1 MTLQDKILKRKLK
14 KREKQKL
21 KVIQDRNQESEEHED
36 TVEEEEEVAA
46 AQDTTKKRKGDDE
59 ADKVASQED
68 DDDQEES
75 SKPKKKKKKSKNW
88 NLKKVVVNIWNGT
101 VFIAR
106 TCETLPVILII
117 SESKPDQEES
127 APSEANDEPSTEDA
141 KEGATDNVK
150 RMSILNHSTLKI
162 IFK

>member
-36 TVEEEEEVAA
+36 TVEEVEAA
-46 AQDTTKKRKGDDE
+46 AEDTTKKRKVDDE
-59 ADKVASQED
+59 DDKVASQN

-101 VFIAR
+101 VFLAR

-117 SESKPDQEES
+117 SESKPDREES